1 MKTFSAKKS
10 DVVKK
15 WVIIDA
21 DGQVLGRIAS
31 RAAAIIRGKTK
42 PIFTPH
48 VDTGDNVIIIN
59 AAKVKLTGKKW
70 VQKVY
75 YRHTGFPGGIKSTTA
90 QEILDK
96 KPADLL
102 TKAVKGMLPKNRLGR
117 SLFNNLRVYDADQHP
132 HSAQNPEP
140 VTL

>member
-1 MKTFSAKKS
+1 MKTFSAKQS

-15 WVIIDA
+15 WVLIDA
-21 DGQVLGRIAS
+21 EGQAVGRVAA

-42 PIFTPH
+42 VIFTPH

-70 VQKVY
+70 NQKIF
-75 YRHTGFPGGIKSTTA
+75 YRHTGWPGGIKEASA
-90 QEILDK
+90 QLVFDK
-96 KPADLL
+96 KPSDLL
-102 TKAVKGMLPKNRLGR
+102 KKAINGMLPKNRLGR
-117 SLFNNLRVYDADQHP
+117 TLQTNYRIYDQDQHP
-132 HSAQNPEP
+132 HTSQNPEV